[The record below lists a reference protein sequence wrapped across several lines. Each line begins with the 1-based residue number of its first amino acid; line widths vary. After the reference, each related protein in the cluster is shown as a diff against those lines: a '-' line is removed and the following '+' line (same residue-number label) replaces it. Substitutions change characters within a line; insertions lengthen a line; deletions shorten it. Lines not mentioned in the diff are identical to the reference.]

1 MDANTNQHDEVD
13 APAGDFLV
21 GRDAIHSFLVGLG
34 MPEET
39 DVYYLKRSGNWPI
52 GGTALDGGGKLIA
65 SKRRLIRHLEKLTRG
80 SSAA

>member
-1 MDANTNQHDEVD
+1 MDTITNQHEGD

-21 GRDAIHSFLVGLG
+21 GRDAILAFLVELG

-39 DVYYLKRSGNWPI
+39 DVYYLKRSGAWPI
-52 GGTALDGGGKLIA
+52 GSTSRDGGGKLIA